1 MGGVESD
8 YSVCPRPFLQFLQF
22 CQFML
27 VRLHQVTAGYS
38 RLHQVTS
45 DYVSLCWRDGTWSS
59 TIFTCFSMA
68 EYRELVR
75 YFTQWTRIIFKAFLP
90 FQVLPENL

>member
-27 VRLHQVTAGYS
+27 VRLRQVMSGYI
-38 RLHQVTS
+38 RLHQITLEGWDVEL
-45 DYVSLCWRDGTWSS
+45 DNIQNMLYICLEIILAKVSL
-59 TIFTCFSMA
+59 IFTIQIYPRVGLS
-68 EYRELVR
+68 
-75 YFTQWTRIIFKAFLP
+75 K
-90 FQVLPENL
+90 

>member
-27 VRLHQVTAGYS
+27 VRLHQVTSGYI
-38 RLHQVTS
+38 RLRQFTLEGWDVEL
-45 DYVSLCWRDGTWSS
+45 DNIQNMLYICLEIILAKVSL
-59 TIFTCFSMA
+59 IFTIQIYPRVGLS
-68 EYRELVR
+68 
-75 YFTQWTRIIFKAFLP
+75 K
-90 FQVLPENL
+90 